1 MTEIAFIKTSSLG
14 DVIHNMPAL
23 TDARRAFPHARFT
36 WVVEEAY
43 VPLVR
48 LHPDVDEVVP
58 VAARRWRHA
67 PFSSGTWKEVRG
79 FSRKLRE
86 HPFDAVIDTQGLLKT
101 GLITRLAPGP
111 RHGYDS
117 DSIREPVASRFYD
130 VRHQVSRAEH
140 AVTRNRTLT
149 GLALGY
155 TPPDALDYGLRR
167 EILLNGGVST
177 RSAVLFHGTARAEKQ
192 WPEERWVSLG
202 QMLSK
207 QGFEVLLPWGTEDER
222 ARSARMAAQVQNSRV
237 LDRTTLDVTARYI
250 AAASFVVGVDT
261 GLLHLAAA
269 LSVPLVAIF
278 TATEPGLTG
287 PLGPGPLAVVGGK
300 GRVPSVDEVLSA
312 LPGSTQ

>member
-1 MTEIAFIKTSSLG
+1 MTDIAFIKTSSLG

-48 LHPDVDEVVP
+48 LHPDIDEVIP
-58 VAARRWRHA
+58 VASRRWRHA
-67 PFSSGTWKEVRG
+67 PLSGETWRQVRG
-79 FSRKLRE
+79 FSRKLRGRV
-86 HPFDAVIDTQGLLKT
+86 FDAVVDTQGLLKT
-101 GLITRLAPGP
+101 GIMTRLARGI

-117 DSIREPVASRFYD
+117 QSIREPVASLFYD

-140 AVTRNRTLT
+140 AVIRNRMLA

-155 TPPDALDYGLRR
+155 ALPMTLDYGLRR
-167 EILLNGGVST
+167 EALMDDGSAT
-177 RSAVLFHGTARAEKQ
+177 RSAILFHGTARAEKE
-192 WPEERWVSLG
+192 WPEDRWISLA
-202 QMLSK
+202 QALSQ
-207 QGFEVLLPWGTEDER
+207 QGFDVLLPWGTEAEH
-222 ARSARMAAQVQNSRV
+222 ARSARIAAQVERARV
-237 LDRTTLDVTARYI
+237 LDRTTLDVTARHI
-250 AAASFVVGVDT
+250 AAASCVIGVDT

-287 PLGPGPLAVVGGK
+287 PMGAGPLAVVGGK
-300 GRVPSVDEVLSA
+300 GKVPSVEDVLAA
-312 LPGSTQ
+312 LP